1 MRKDGISM
9 WLKIAEIALLVV
21 LAADLLL
28 LLETCAKK
36 KKTEK
41 EIREILGEDGFRRYT
56 LEIKQE
62 KKNKRKKNR
71 LSDTRKR

>member
-21 LAADLLL
+21 LATNLLL

-41 EIREILGEDGFRRYT
+41 EIREILGEDGFRQYT
-56 LEIKQE
+56 LEIEQE
-62 KKNKRKKNR
+62 KENKRKKNR
-71 LSDTRKR
+71 PSDTRKR

>member
-21 LAADLLL
+21 LATNLLL

-41 EIREILGEDGFRRYT
+41 EIREILGEDGFQQYT
-56 LEIKQE
+56 LEIEQE
-62 KKNKRKKNR
+62 KENKRKKNR
-71 LSDTRKR
+71 PSDTRKR